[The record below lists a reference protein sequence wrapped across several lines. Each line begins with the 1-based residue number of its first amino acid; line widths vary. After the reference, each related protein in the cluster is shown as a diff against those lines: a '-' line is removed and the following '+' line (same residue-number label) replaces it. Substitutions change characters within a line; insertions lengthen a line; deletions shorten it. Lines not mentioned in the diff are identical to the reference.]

1 MKKKIIIGLIVTLIV
16 VVVAFFPNKKTE
28 EQLTKK
34 ETIEQISKGF
44 GNGISKKELEK
55 LMNQKIEGKTMMT
68 GKEAYLL
75 KTPNDELI
83 KKYNLDNYVKQNKT
97 YFNKLETKIKE
108 NYSWEFEG
116 EVQENQDAYFMLVKV
131 YNYGIYLS
139 DLETLQNKLLENKSA
154 KEEKEVN
161 EYKAKVIA
169 MKLLDSH
176 LDDYLNN
183 GEAKN
188 IAITCANLNSD
199 ETKNSLMQYLID
211 LAGYT
216 NEKDE
221 TIANMVQNRD
231 SRMQNLIDEA
241 IRNNVLEENDLLKL

>member
-1 MKKKIIIGLIVTLIV
+1 MKKKIIIGLIVILLL

-34 ETIEQISKGF
+34 ETIKQISEGF

-55 LMNQKIEGKTMMT
+55 LMNQKIDYKTMMT
-68 GKEAYLL
+68 GSDAYLL
-75 KTPNDELI
+75 KTPNDDLI
-83 KKYNLDNYVKQNKT
+83 KKYNLDTYVKQNKT

-139 DLETLQNKLLENKSA
+139 DLETLQNKLLEKEST
-154 KEEKEVN
+154 KEEAN

-169 MKLLDSH
+169 MKLLNSH

-241 IRNNVLEENDLLKL
+241 IRNNILEENDLLKL